1 MDKLAAWLQ
10 RACGSQ
16 ATTLPAHAGMQSQ
29 EPRCW
34 PTWLRPSL
42 PLLAPGRQAR
52 LASVGTASD
61 RPHARREGR
70 HRGGVKADDRRKYD
84 GTRAEDER
92 GSVTD
97 VAQDPHT
104 DLKEET

>member
-42 PLLAPGRQAR
+42 PLSPPGRQAR
-52 LASVGTASD
+52 LAS
-61 RPHARREGR
+61 ARTRVDGCGIADDDLTK
-70 HRGGVKADDRRKYD
+70 GGV
-84 GTRAEDER
+84 G
-92 GSVTD
+92 
-97 VAQDPHT
+97 
-104 DLKEET
+104 